1 MRPVHLRVHGDAF
14 KVLIVLQDADV
25 IDDTSRALYDLLR
38 GGWPIEAIYVRLRQ
52 LQQRPLRRMSDHV
65 ARQCA
70 RLTIH
75 IKMNFSGTT
84 DTSL

>member
-1 MRPVHLRVHGDAF
+1 VRPVHLRVHGDAF
-14 KVLIVLQDADV
+14 KVLIVLQDANV
-25 IDDTSRALYDLLR
+25 IDNTSRTLYDLLR
-38 GGWPIEAIYVRLRQ
+38 GGRPFQAIYVRLRQ
-52 LQQRPLRRMSDHV
+52 LQQRPLRRMSDGD